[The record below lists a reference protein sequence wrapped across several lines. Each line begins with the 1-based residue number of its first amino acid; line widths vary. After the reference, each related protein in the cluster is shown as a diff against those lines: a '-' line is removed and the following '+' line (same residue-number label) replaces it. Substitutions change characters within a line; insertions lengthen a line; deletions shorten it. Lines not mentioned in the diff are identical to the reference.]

1 MDRTITLMKDDGTEV
16 IADILF
22 TYHHDDFGKDYVV
35 FQVRATGE
43 ISAASYTST
52 DETTGSL
59 DRIENDEAKYIAV
72 IPYYESVDEILDDD
86 GEVIVLRVVEE
97 DGETFLEAIQDDE
110 EFGNISAI
118 FEERLSDYLYEDD
131 SEE

>member
-1 MDRTITLMKDDGTEV
+1 MSEEYTPDLVTITDDENQEHTFE
-16 IADILF
+16 
-22 TYHHDDFGKDYVV
+22 
-35 FQVRATGE
+35 R
-43 ISAASYTST
+43 
-52 DETTGSL
+52 L

-110 EFGNISAI
+110 EFENISAI